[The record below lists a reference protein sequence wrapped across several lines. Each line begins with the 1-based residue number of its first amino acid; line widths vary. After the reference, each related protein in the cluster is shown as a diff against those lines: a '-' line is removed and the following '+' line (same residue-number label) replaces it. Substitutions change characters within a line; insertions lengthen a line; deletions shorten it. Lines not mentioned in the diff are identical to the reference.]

1 MLRLLYVFAIILTC
15 SGFLYGQDLKG
26 FIFNESHQ
34 PLPSAHILCEKTRD
48 GTISNQDGFFIIK
61 RNNKYKKIDLKVSCV
76 GYITKTVTISSDE
89 DNITVILEKDLI
101 PVKEVV
107 VEARQNRD
115 FESIV
120 VPVRIR
126 QIDTIEL
133 KAIPAVSAVKLFNHI
148 SGVNI
153 SSEFGVFSSS
163 SSVSLRGI
171 GGSSQNGTLVLL
183 DGTPVNKSDA
193 GSVNWNIIDRD
204 QIEKI
209 EILKGPGSALHG
221 TNAMGG
227 IINIITQ
234 RPKEKLSV
242 TCSAAYGTFNTAEG
256 KTSMSGR
263 LANGLLYW
271 KWFGHIKTSDGYI
284 NTPDEVIKENDTVVV
299 PVYLDEKYT
308 GGMFGIQIN
317 EKQSAE
323 VSLNY
328 FNDIR
333 GRGIKI
339 YEYEGSNVERNTWH
353 SFLKYKSEFRK
364 TRVFANL
371 FMLYEDYFRL
381 NEYFSD
387 GEYNLYEVASV
398 RNDYGAKIWAEWT
411 PRPSH
416 QLTWGADIKTGIV
429 DGADIYYTTSDVI
442 RNTGKMDIYSA
453 FVQHRIQLRASRFS
467 LVTGIRCDMARFH
480 NAAFSIENPSYSVEY
495 MVDFVFDHVPDK
507 MWTSFSPKIALEYT
521 FSPRLKNYLSAGK
534 GFRAP
539 ILDELCRNEERR
551 MGFRKANPGINPEYI
566 YNFEYGFDA
575 EIIRDFTLSSSL
587 FYSAGNDFMYL
598 MNTGDSVNLGY
609 TWAPIYVIDNISRVN
624 IYGAEADMTY
634 RYKKKLTVFAN
645 YSWNIGTIASIDAN
659 ALSNKDLTGKYL
671 VDIPEHKYSAGFS
684 FFHKWVNVSYTL
696 KYTGKRWI
704 RDDNE
709 VDQIY
714 LLTDK
719 YPAYYMMD
727 MRMWRKMGSF
737 ELSCEADNLGNV
749 IYINSRG
756 YKSHGRF
763 FLIRLLYQFNLKK

>member
-1 MLRLLYVFAIILTC
+1 MLRQLFLFAIILIC
-15 SGFLYGQDLKG
+15 SGYIYGQDLKG
-26 FIFNESHQ
+26 FVFNESHQ
-34 PLPSAHILCEKTRD
+34 PLSSAHILCEKTRD

-61 RNNKYKKIDLKVSCV
+61 RSNKYKSIDLKVSCV
-76 GYITKTVTISSDE
+76 GYITKTVAISSDE
-89 DNITVILEKDLI
+89 NNITIILEKELI

-107 VEARQNRD
+107 IEARQNRD

-126 QIDTIEL
+126 QIDTVEL
-133 KAIPAVSAVKLFNHI
+133 KSIPAVSAVKLFNHI

-209 EILKGPGSALHG
+209 EIIKGPGSALFG

-242 TCSAAYGTFNTAEG
+242 TASAAYGTFNTAEG
-256 KTSMSGR
+256 KTSISGR
-263 LANGLLYW
+263 SENGLLYW

-299 PVYLDEKYT
+299 PVYLDEQYS
-308 GGMFGIQIN
+308 GGMLGIQIN

-364 TRVFANL
+364 TRIFANL

-381 NEYFSD
+381 NEYYSD
-387 GEYNLYEVASV
+387 GEYNLYEVASL

-411 PRPSH
+411 PGPSH
-416 QLTWGADIKTGIV
+416 QLTWGTDIKTGIV
-429 DGADIYYTTSDVI
+429 EGADIYYTASDVI
-442 RNTGKMDIYSA
+442 RSKGKMDIYSA
-453 FVQHRIQLRASRFS
+453 FVQHRIQIRASRFS
-467 LVTGIRCDMARFH
+467 LVSGIRCDIARFH

-507 MWTSFSPKIALEYT
+507 MWTSFSPKMALEYT

-551 MGFRKANPGINPEYI
+551 MGFRKANPGINPEFI
-566 YNFEYGFDA
+566 YNFEYGVDA
-575 EIIRDFTLSSSL
+575 ELIRNFTLSSSV

-609 TWAPIYVIDNISRVN
+609 TWAPIYIIDNISTVN
-624 IYGAEADMTY
+624 IYGAEADVTY
-634 RYKKKLTVFAN
+634 RYKKNISVFAN
-645 YSWNIGTIASIDAN
+645 YSWNIGKIADINAH
-659 ALSNKDLTGKYL
+659 ALSYKDLTGKYL

-684 FFHKWVNVSYTL
+684 FFHKWINISYTL
-696 KYTGKRWI
+696 KFTGSRWI

-719 YPAYYMMD
+719 YPEYYMMD
-727 MRMWRKMGSF
+727 LRLWRKIGNF

-763 FLIRLLYQFNLKK
+763 FLIRLLYQFNLKQ